1 MKSYI
6 CTWDVLI
13 VVLQLFT
20 KTYTIEELTHFFLK
34 SLGYLSDFMLT
45 LRVRFISKTPSS
57 HKIDAR
63 GGQKKKNDIDIEKR
77 SLLMKV
83 CKVLP
88 DTIT

>member
-1 MKSYI
+1 
-6 CTWDVLI
+6 
-13 VVLQLFT
+13 
-20 KTYTIEELTHFFLK
+20 
-34 SLGYLSDFMLT
+34 MLT

-63 GGQKKKNDIDIEKR
+63 GGQKKNDIDIEKKF
-77 SLLMKV
+77 LLMKV